1 MRWVLLLRAVNVGGN
16 NTVPM
21 KDLSALLT
29 DLGHEDVKTYLNTGN
44 ATFTSTKRSAAPLA
58 REVENGLRERLGVD
72 VRAWVGSA
80 QDLRVVLDELP
91 DLSGYVTC
99 NVLFDK
105 PTSAALKAF
114 LDTDWSPEHVAG
126 TARCVYVG
134 YVHAGKTKL
143 TNLRIEKSL
152 GVSATARTP
161 ATLRKLLVAG

>member
-21 KDLSALLT
+21 KELAALLT
-29 DLGHEDVKTYLNTGN
+29 DLGHEDAKTYLNTGN
-44 ATFTSTKRSAAPLA
+44 ATFTSAKRSAPALA
-58 REVENGLRERLGVD
+58 HEVEKGLRERLGVD

-80 QDLRVVLDELP
+80 KDLQAVLDEMP
-91 DLSGYVTC
+91 DLPGYVTC
-99 NVLFDK
+99 NVLFDR
-105 PTSAALKAF
+105 PSAAALKAF

-143 TNLRIEKSL
+143 TNARIEKAL
-152 GVSATARTP
+152 DVSATARTP
-161 ATLRKLLVAG
+161 ATLSKLLA